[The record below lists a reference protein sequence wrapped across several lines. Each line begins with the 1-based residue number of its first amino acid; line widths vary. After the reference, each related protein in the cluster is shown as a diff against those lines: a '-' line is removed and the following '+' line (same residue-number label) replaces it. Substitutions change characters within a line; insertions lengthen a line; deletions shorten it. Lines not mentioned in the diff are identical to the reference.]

1 MAKSVFKYLKAS
13 LFDSTLAFFSCFL
26 SSDIFCAAK
35 EKFQEFVTYSGVF
48 IHRESIAAVLNSTLE
63 VKYFLNSV
71 FAERGV
77 VKVTSFVGVASLL
90 LLINM

>member
-1 MAKSVFKYLKAS
+1 M
-13 LFDSTLAFFSCFL
+13 
-26 SSDIFCAAK
+26 
-35 EKFQEFVTYSGVF
+35 TYSGVF